1 MPSSAPAT
9 TTEAT
14 TCTENGAPRA
24 AATAPASAPPAN
36 IEKTKSTLAAST
48 APRTRA
54 SPNHDSQLLS
64 LNHDMPFLS
73 HTQYVNTVVVIGTPR
88 VEMAPSARS
97 SLRPGR
103 TIAHRDARAP
113 VADRRSLTGS
123 PRSTGSRPA

>member
-14 TCTENGAPRA
+14 TCTENGAPSA
-24 AATAPASAPPAN
+24 AATAPANAPPAN

-73 HTQYVNTVVVIGTPR
+73 HASICQYRSGHWDARGGDGTPR
-88 VEMAPSARS
+88 SILSA
-97 SLRPGR
+97 
-103 TIAHRDARAP
+103 ARA
-113 VADRRSLTGS
+113 DHR
-123 PRSTGSRPA
+123 

>member
-9 TTEAT
+9 TTAVI
-14 TCTENGAPRA
+14 TCTVNEAPTA
-24 AATAPASAPPAN
+24 AATAPANAPPAN

-73 HTQYVNTVVVIGTPR
+73 HAQYVNTVVVIATPR
-88 VEMAPSARS
+88 VEMAFPDRS
-97 SLRPGR
+97 CLLPGR
-103 TIAHRDARAP
+103 TIAHRDAPAS
-113 VADRRSLTGS
+113 VAGRRSQTGS
-123 PRSTGSRPA
+123 PRST

>member
-14 TCTENGAPRA
+14 TCTENGAPSA
-24 AATAPASAPPAN
+24 AATAPANAPPAN

-73 HTQYVNTVVVIGTPR
+73 HAQYVHTVVVIGTPG
-88 VEMAPSARS
+88 VEMALPDRS

-103 TIAHRDARAP
+103 TIAHRDAPAP
-113 VADRRSLTGS
+113 AAGRTSRTGL
-123 PRSTGSRPA
+123 PRST